1 MRRTQRIDLASVDI
15 STLPLPD
22 AGEYLIHDMQ
32 APGLALRLRA
42 SGARS
47 WVTLCTHEGK
57 TLRRSLGDALKVPAA
72 LARTLHSTA
81 TPALPTGSAVPA
93 LYPANATVNE
103 VMAGYLAFGENRR
116 WKASTGKTMEIV
128 SRLHIAPAFGEKPVC
143 SMTRS
148 DVVLWLTEL
157 EQCLTSSRMALST
170 LSGMMVYAEDHGL
183 RPPGSNPC
191 KGLRKKALSTRG
203 SYLSPNVIAKLW
215 AALDRY
221 EGHDRDACDAVRLLM
236 LTGARKMEI
245 LGMEW
250 DAVTGPCAVL
260 EDAKAG
266 PRAIWFNT
274 PAQEIIERRRALGN
288 GKWVFPSRSGNSPRR
303 SLDRGWSHLRNEA
316 GAPALRLHDLRHHFA
331 AVGVS
336 NGIDLKFV
344 GALLGHH
351 DIDSTLIYAH
361 LATASLAKSAGRVSK
376 LIDQAMRGAEPE
388 PDGASS
394 RSTPPPGGAN
404 APVSSEASEVCYA

>member
-22 AGEYLIHDMQ
+22 AGEYLVHDTQ
-32 APGLALRLRA
+32 APGLALRLRT

-47 WVTLCTHEGK
+47 WVTLGTHEGK
-57 TLRRSLGDALKVPAA
+57 TLRRSLGDALKVPVAI
-72 LARTLHSTA
+72 ARTLHSTA
-81 TPALPTGSAVPA
+81 TPALPTGSAVLA
-93 LYPANATVNE
+93 LYSANATVSE

-116 WKASTGKTMEIV
+116 WKASTGRSMEIA
-128 SRLHIAPAFGEKPVC
+128 SRLHIAPSFADRPVC
-143 SMTRS
+143 GVNRS
-148 DVVLWLTEL
+148 DVVVWLTEL
-157 EQCLTSSRMALST
+157 EQRLATTRVALST

-191 KGLRKKALSTRG
+191 KGLRKKAQSTRG
-203 SYLSPNVIAKLW
+203 SHLSPNLIAKLW

-221 EGHDRDACDAVRLLM
+221 EVHDRDACDAVRLLM

-274 PAQEIIERRRALGN
+274 PAREIIERRRTLGS
-288 GKWVFPSRSGNSPRR
+288 GKWVFPSRSGNSSRR
-303 SLDRGWSHLRNEA
+303 SLDRTWSHLRNEA

-361 LATASLAKSAGRVSK
+361 LATASLSKSAGRVSK
-376 LIDQAMRGAEPE
+376 LIDQAMRAAEIE
-388 PDGASS
+388 PDEGRH
-394 RSTPPPGGAN
+394 RSTPSPEWAN
-404 APVSSEASEVCYA
+404 ALVSSEASEVCYA

>member
-15 STLPLPD
+15 STQPLPD
-22 AGEYLIHDMQ
+22 AGEYLIHDTE
-32 APGLALRLRA
+32 APGLAIRLRA

-47 WVTLCTHEGK
+47 WVTLGTYEGK
-57 TLRRSLGDALKVPAA
+57 TLRHSLGDALKVPVAI
-72 LARTLHSTA
+72 ARTLHSTA

-93 LYPANATVNE
+93 LYSANATVSE

-116 WKASTGKTMEIV
+116 WKASTGRTMEMV
-128 SRLHIAPAFGEKPVC
+128 SRLHISPAFGEKSVC
-143 SMTRS
+143 DITRS
-148 DVVLWLTEL
+148 NIVLWLTEL
-157 EQCLTSSRMALST
+157 EQRLTSSRMALST

-191 KGLRKKALSTRG
+191 KGLRKKAQSTRG
-203 SYLSPNVIAKLW
+203 SHLSPDLIGRLW
-215 AALDRY
+215 AALNRY
-221 EGHDRDACDAVRLLM
+221 EVRDRDACDAIRLLM

-250 DAVTGPCAVL
+250 DAVAGPCAVL

-274 PAQEIIERRRALGN
+274 PAREIIERRRALES

-303 SLDRGWSHLRNEA
+303 SLDRAWNHLRNEA

-361 LATASLAKSAGRVSK
+361 LATASLSKSAGRVSK
-376 LIDQAMRGAEPE
+376 LIDQAMRGAEIE
-388 PDGASS
+388 TDGAWP
-394 RSTPPPGGAN
+394 RSTPSPEGAN
-404 APVSSEASEVCYA
+404 ALVSSEVSEVCYA